1 MAFKPNYNHERA
13 ERERAKQRKQQ
24 EKANKRRTGDEDA
37 PAADAPAVNET
48 DPSPASPP
56 VGETIDNGGSHG
68 AQRQENAD

>member
-24 EKANKRRTGDEDA
+24 EKAAKRRAGEEDA
-37 PAADAPAVNET
+37 PATDAPAVSEI
-48 DPSPASPP
+48 DQSPANPS

-68 AQRQENAD
+68 A

>member
-37 PAADAPAVNET
+37 PTLDAPAADHDAV
-48 DPSPASPP
+48 PP
-56 VGETIDNGGSHG
+56 QAGETTDNGGSHG